1 MSNATLPANAT
12 SSGDLARRVAGQPLP
27 LSWVERMFAKFEDR
41 FGNLWLQRYA
51 GIPMTRVMQTWSDD
65 LSDLAS
71 DQIKRGV
78 DSTRAL
84 KFPPTLPE
92 FRELCLQSAI
102 DTQVAFEE
110 AVEQLRI
117 RHSDGEDHWSH
128 PAIYWAAV
136 RIGDF
141 DLRNATWRSIEKRWT
156 AYLNEAL
163 ANADLPPV
171 PPRRVA
177 LVAPGKT
184 MVSPEVAKARCEELK
199 QMMTGLA
206 SKMAMPEGPES

>member
-1 MSNATLPANAT
+1 MSNETLPANAQ
-12 SSGDLARRVAGQPLP
+12 SSGEVARRVAGQPLP

-41 FGNLWLQRYA
+41 FGTLWHQRYA
-51 GIPMTRVMQTWSDD
+51 GIPMPRVMQTWADD
-65 LSDLAS
+65 LADLS
-71 DQIKRGV
+71 PEQIKRGV

-92 FRELCLQSAI
+92 FRDLCLQSDI
-102 DTQVAFEE
+102 EPQVAFEE

-117 RHSDGEDHWSH
+117 RNSGGDDHWSH

-141 DLRNATWRSIEKRWT
+141 DLRNATWRTIEKRWT
-156 AYLNEAL
+156 AHLNEAL

-184 MVSPEVAKARCEELK
+184 SVSPEVAKARCEELK

-206 SKMAMPEGPES
+206 SKMAMPQEAA

>member
-41 FGNLWLQRYA
+41 FGNLWLHRYA

-92 FRELCLQSAI
+92 FRELCLQSSI
-102 DTQVAFEE
+102 DPQVAFEE

-156 AYLNEAL
+156 SYLNDEL
-163 ANADLPPV
+163 AKPDLPPV

-206 SKMAMPEGPES
+206 SKMAIPEGPES